1 MNMRMAW
8 LAFPLIAVAQS
19 SQPAPPPEVDRA
31 LRARATEFLQCYVD
45 GTFRKAFELVAEDTK
60 DLYFGAPKN
69 RIKSFELGEIKY
81 FDNFTRAEISV
92 RAKKD
97 TFIPLAQVPI
107 ATEVTEVEKFKL
119 EDGKWFWYDVPSDAI
134 VTPMSVSHVDPAPAG
149 AKAPAAL
156 PQFPADLSPE
166 GLRAAAAK
174 LMGQISID
182 KSEVSLAADKASE
195 ARVVIHNGMGGPVQV
210 QLAKFGEIAGFHAKL
225 DKAQVGAAED
235 AVVLLSYDPGSV
247 KAGDQGPPDFPL
259 GLRLVVS
266 PTNQVFTFTVKLTPA
281 R

>member
-8 LAFPLIAVAQS
+8 LAFPVIALAQS
-19 SQPAPPPEVDRA
+19 SEPPPDVDRA

-45 GTFRKAFELVAEDTK
+45 GTFRKAYELVAEDTK

-69 RIKSFELGEIKY
+69 RIKSFEIGEIKY

-92 RAKKD
+92 RAKKE
-97 TFIPLAQVPI
+97 TFIPLAAVPI
-107 ATEVTEVEKFKL
+107 PTEVSEVEKFKI

-134 VTPMSVSHVDPAPAG
+134 VTPMSVSHVDPVTPG

-174 LMGQISID
+174 LLGQISID
-182 KSEVSLAADKASE
+182 KSEVSLAADKPSE
-195 ARVVIHNGMGGPVQV
+195 ARVMVHNGMGGPVQV
-210 QLAKFGEIAGFHAKL
+210 QLANFGEIPGFSAKL
-225 DKAQVGAAED
+225 DKTQLGAGEYATLLLRYD
-235 AVVLLSYDPGSV
+235 AGNVKPGDPRPS
-247 KAGDQGPPDFPL
+247 DFPV

-266 PTNQVFTFTVKLTPA
+266 PTSQVFTVTVKLTAA

>member
-1 MNMRMAW
+1 MNMRMTW
-8 LAFPLIAVAQS
+8 LAFPLIAFAQS
-19 SQPAPPPEVDRA
+19 SEPSPPAEVDRA

-45 GTFRKAFELVAEDTK
+45 GSFRKAFELVAEDTK

-69 RIKSFELGEIKY
+69 RIKSFEIGEIKY

-107 ATEVTEVEKFKL
+107 ATEVSEVEKFKI

-134 VTPMSVSHVDPAPAG
+134 VTPMSVSHADPAPAG

-166 GLRAAAAK
+166 GLRASAAK
-174 LMGQISID
+174 LLGQISLD
-182 KSEVSLAADKASE
+182 KSEVSLAPDKASE

-210 QLAKFGEIAGFHAKL
+210 QLANFGEIAGFSAKL
-225 DKAQVGAAED
+225 DRTQLGGGQDAA
-235 AVVLLSYDPGSV
+235 LLVRYDPGNV
-247 KAGDQGPPDFPL
+247 GPGNQKSSDFPVE
-259 GLRLVVS
+259 LRLVVS
-266 PTNQVFTFTVKLTPA
+266 PTKQVFIVTVRLAAA